1 MGDRRNGRL
10 EVIDLQTLGESGDEY
25 LTPAIDFETESEEE
39 IIFSSTSHERGSTK
53 SLLDQSP
60 SNELNQVLG
69 NRTRQG
75 KATLRKELNVING
88 VTLIVGSI
96 IGSGIFISPKIVLC
110 HSGSFGVS
118 MIAWLIGGFIALAGA
133 LCYVEL
139 GLLIRTSG
147 GDYSFLLEAY
157 SFNRKNK
164 VGTAFGGCVAF
175 LYVWSTAFIIRPG
188 SFAILTLTCSHYLS
202 QPFFIGCVVPETV
215 VKLVALS
222 VACKCVCVCVCV
234 CVCLGM
240 RMIYFCI

>member
-10 EVIDLQTLGESGDEY
+10 EVIDLQTLGGSGDEY
-25 LTPAIDFETESEEE
+25 FTAGGETESEEE
-39 IIFSSTSHERGSTK
+39 ILFSSTSLDRNSTR
-53 SLLDQSP
+53 SLLNQSP
-60 SNELNQVLG
+60 SNKLNHVLDNG
-69 NRTRQG
+69 TRQG
-75 KATLRKELNVING
+75 KTTLRKELNVING

-110 HSGSFGVS
+110 HSGSFGAS

-139 GLLIRTSG
+139 GLLVRTSG

-164 VGTAFGGCVAF
+164 LGTTLGGCVAF
-175 LYVWSTAFIIRPG
+175 LYVWSTVFIIRPG
-188 SFAILTLTCSHYLS
+188 SYAILALTCSHYLS

-222 VACKCVCVCVCV
+222 VVGKLCVYVCVIHISVV
-234 CVCLGM
+234 LIRAM
-240 RMIYFCI
+240 